1 MFQRA
6 RSEEIELG
14 LAEMGVEHFGQ
25 LGLRKNTYALV
36 NRAGFE
42 SKIAAMGAVLC
53 RPFDPSTP
61 TNRKGPLPCSN
72 GPIGRN

>member
-25 LGLRKNTYALV
+25 LGLPKSAYASTGS
-36 NRAGFE
+36 A
-42 SKIAAMGAVLC
+42 SKTKIVGLGQYVPAV
-53 RPFDPSTP
+53 
-61 TNRKGPLPCSN
+61 
-72 GPIGRN
+72 

>member
-36 NRAGFE
+36 NRAGLE
-42 SKIAAMGAVLC
+42 SQDRRDGARLV
-53 RPFDPSTP
+53 PAV
-61 TNRKGPLPCSN
+61 
-72 GPIGRN
+72 